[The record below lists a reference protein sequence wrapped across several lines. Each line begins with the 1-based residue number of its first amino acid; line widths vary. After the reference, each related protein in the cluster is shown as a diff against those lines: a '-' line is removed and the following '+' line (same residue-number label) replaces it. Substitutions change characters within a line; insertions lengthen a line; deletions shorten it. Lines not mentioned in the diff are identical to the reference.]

1 MHIHQTRHQSVVFQ
15 VDDFLTVR
23 GRYIAL
29 LYSDN
34 LLILNEHG
42 HLFHGLAAV
51 AIDQS
56 ARMDHVVAGDSRHR
70 AK

>member
-1 MHIHQTRHQSVVFQ
+1 MHIHQTRHQGVVFQ

-29 LYSDN
+29 LYPGD
-34 LLILNEHG
+34 LLVLDDHG